1 MAKKKG
7 TKKKKKKGAKKGGK
21 KASAL
26 GAETQEEIVPAFV
39 QHYVTIHFKLVNWSF
54 LDFSMEVCVNTTKLY
69 SLKRKIKERHGRISN
84 LRVYHGSMQPQTEMK
99 EEMWT
104 IEQYGIEGE
113 PKSISNTGT
122 SPREDEED
130 DDPNT
135 AEIIFWYDFKPFPHN
150 DPLLLR

>member
-113 PKSISNTGT
+113 PKSISNTG

-130 DDPNT
+130 DDANT